1 LRKIASVKRTSCN
14 ENKGKRSV
22 RIVMTAAFTWEP
34 ASYHVM
40 RRGGSRRSTSFEA
53 LTPLARRRGVWPI
66 ATGPCPRFVAM
77 ASAGRLAR
85 PIFYPVGSKSTQLPS
100 LADFITRRDRISRSH
115 ASTNISVQTS
125 RYFVIPTPDIRSLGV
140 AQPLLT
146 TSIAVVPQTQRF
158 RRGLPQ
164 TNDVQKGIFYVLGP
178 SPRIRVAGFKVRGSA

>member
-22 RIVMTAAFTWEP
+22 RIVMTRSIYVGTCLIPRHATW
-34 ASYHVM
+34 
-40 RRGGSRRSTSFEA
+40 RSRRSTSFEA

-77 ASAGRLAR
+77 ASARRLAR

-125 RYFVIPTPDIRSLGV
+125 RYLAIPTPDIRRLVV
-140 AQPLLT
+140 AQPLLFA
-146 TSIAVVPQTQRF
+146 SIAVVPQTQTF
-158 RRGLPQ
+158 GRGLPQ